1 MLKPDRKTEL
11 IRLVKRVING
21 KASAEEERFVE
32 KYYDYFE
39 KNKYDPADLSPVE
52 KEELANK
59 ILLHID
65 LSISGPEQKRTTL
78 FLNKKLYKYVAAAAV
93 FVVIVGLYFLYNHST
108 ISQRSVAGN
117 YGHPLANTDV
127 APGGNKAV
135 LTLANGSMIVLDSA
149 HQGTLAM
156 QGNNRVMKVDRG
168 MIAYHQLA
176 AGNGQSAR
184 EKQQPEAQFNTLT
197 TPGGGE
203 YQLELSDGTKVWLN
217 SASSLK
223 FPTAF
228 EGKERKVLLTGE
240 AYFEVV
246 KNNDQPFKVQ
256 VGGME
261 VEDLGTH
268 FNIMAYSD
276 EPDIKT
282 TLLEGAVKV
291 INGNA
296 TATLQPGQQAII
308 THEPNEDIR
317 VVEAD
322 TAEAVSWKNGIF
334 AFHSTNIYEI
344 MRQLSRWYNVDVS
357 YYDSLHV
364 FLNGEISRNVKV
376 SEVFK
381 MLELTGELS
390 FTIDGKKIIVRKG
403 S

>member
-11 IRLVKRVING
+11 IRLVKKVING
-21 KASAEEERFVE
+21 KASAAEERFVE

-39 KNKYDPADLSPVE
+39 KNKYDPAGLSPVE
-52 KEELANK
+52 KEELENK
-59 ILLHID
+59 ILQQID
-65 LSISGPEQKRTTL
+65 LRKSGSEEKGTTL

-93 FVVIVGLYFLYNHST
+93 LVVIVGLYFFYNYST
-108 ISQRSVAGN
+108 VSQRSVAGN
-117 YGHPLANTDV
+117 DGHSPANTDV

-135 LTLANGSMIVLDSA
+135 LTLANGSMIVLDSV

-176 AGNGQSAR
+176 AGSGQPAG
-184 EKQQPEAQFNTLT
+184 EKRQPEVQFNTLT
-197 TPGGGE
+197 TPRGGE

-228 EGKERKVLLTGE
+228 EGKERKVILTGE

-246 KNNDQPFKVQ
+246 KDKDQPFKVQ

-268 FNIMAYSD
+268 FNVMAYSD

-308 THEPNEDIR
+308 THDSDKDIR
-317 VVEAD
+317 VVETD
-322 TAEAVSWKNGIF
+322 TAEAVSWKNGVF

-344 MRQLSRWYNVDVS
+344 MKQLSRWYNVDVS
-357 YYDSLHV
+357 YHDSLHV

-403 S
+403 Y